1 MIRAGNLIKQGKCKK
16 CNIAIFGY
24 SEKRKFL
31 CGDCTGNKG
40 DYPRK
45 INDYIPVIE
54 PLSEERK
61 EFITQ
66 NQLDTLKNEVLFWK
80 EKYNTLKKL
89 NR

>member
-1 MIRAGNLIKQGKCKK
+1 VIRAGNLIKQGKCKK
-16 CNIAIFGY
+16 CSIPIFGY

-31 CGDCTGNKG
+31 CGHCSGNKG

-45 INDYIPVIE
+45 INDNVPVIE

-61 EFITQ
+61 KIVLQ

-80 EKYNTLKKL
+80 TKYNNLKK